1 MRNLLI
7 LLPAVAWLAACST
20 PTAHLPAA
28 PQPVSWPVTSDGA
41 QPQAKAWWVQGG
53 DATLLNLLTRADQN
67 SHEINIATAR
77 LREARAAHVTARSFL
92 FPDIAAAGVAQRGDV
107 GLTYGNRTIDIAQ
120 GQLNASY
127 DLDLFGGL
135 KARSKAAKAN
145 AATAEASLAD
155 VKGAVRL
162 EIVAAYIGLRQCQ
175 QNLASLRTTAY
186 SAREISA
193 SLREQWQKGLITEGQ
208 WLAADSDARTADAGV
223 SRLTD
228 ACEQYLNVLSVLTG
242 DDEMTLRASL
252 ATAGEVP
259 AFQPSEAI
267 AAPLA
272 ILRDRPDMRMAES
285 NLTAARAST
294 RSAQA
299 SLFPNLSVGAF
310 FGNQDTNVGP
320 NVDVWNAAA
329 TVYMPLL
336 NFGRVKGQIDAASA
350 REVQAY
356 EAYRLT
362 AISVLADVRT
372 KWVAA
377 EQAEHRAQLATA
389 DMQASARRHD
399 EADRQFAAGLIPKVA
414 WLASAIQLEASRRAL
429 IDAEAD
435 RSMKAAALYR
445 AQGL

>member
-1 MRNLLI
+1 MRKLLM
-7 LLPAVAWLAACST
+7 LLPVLGVLSACST
-20 PTAHLPAA
+20 PTANLPSA
-28 PQPVSWPVTSDGA
+28 PAPASWPAPVTSHA
-41 QPQAKAWWVQGG
+41 NMAWWTGG
-53 DATLLNLLTRADQN
+53 SDATLLNLLATADQN
-67 SHEINIATAR
+67 SHEIKIATAR

-135 KARSKAAKAN
+135 KARSKAAKAS

-162 EIVAAYIGLRQCQ
+162 EIIAAYIGLRQSQ
-175 QNLASLRTTAY
+175 QTLASLQATAS
-186 SAREISA
+186 SAHAISA
-193 SLREQWQKGLITEGQ
+193 SLREQWQQGLITEGQ
-208 WLAADSDARTADAGV
+208 WRAADSDARATDAGV
-223 SRLTD
+223 SRLTE

-242 DDEMTLRASL
+242 DDEMALRPSLTTLAD
-252 ATAGEVP
+252 VP
-259 AFQPSEAI
+259 DFQPSDAI
-267 AAPLA
+267 AAPLS

-299 SLFPNLSVGAF
+299 SLFPNLSIGAF
-310 FGNQDTNVGP
+310 LGSQDTSAGP
-320 NVDVWNAAA
+320 AADVWNTAA
-329 TVYMPLL
+329 TIYMPLL
-336 NFGRVKGQIDAASA
+336 NFGRVRGQIDAASA

-362 AISVLADVRT
+362 AVAVLADVRT

-377 EQAEHRAQLATA
+377 EQADHRAQLAVA
-389 DMQASARRHD
+389 DMQAASRRHA
-399 EADRQFAAGLIPKVA
+399 EADRQHAAGLVPKTA
-414 WLASAIQLEASRRAL
+414 LLASAIQLEASRRAL

-435 RSMKAAALYR
+435 RSMTAAALYR

>member
-1 MRNLLI
+1 MRKLLM
-7 LLPAVAWLAACST
+7 LLPMLGAMSACST
-20 PTAHLPAA
+20 PTANLPLAPAPVAWPAPVAA
-28 PQPVSWPVTSDGA
+28 HANT
-41 QPQAKAWWVQGG
+41 AWWTGG
-53 DATLLNLLTRADQN
+53 SDATLMNLLATADQN
-67 SHEINIATAR
+67 SHEIRIATAR
-77 LREARAAHVTARSFL
+77 LREARAAHVAARSFL
-92 FPDIAAAGVAQRGDV
+92 FPDIAAAGVAQRGDI
-107 GLTYGNRTIDIAQ
+107 GLTYGNRTINIAQ

-135 KARSKAAKAN
+135 KARSKAARAN
-145 AATAEASLAD
+145 ATTAEASLAD

-162 EIVAAYIGLRQCQ
+162 EIIAAYIGLRQSQ
-175 QNLASLRTTAY
+175 QSLASLQTTAS
-186 SAREISA
+186 SAHAVSA

-208 WLAADSDARTADAGV
+208 WRAADSDARAADAGV

-228 ACEQYLNVLSVLTG
+228 AREQYLNVLSILTG
-242 DDEMTLRASL
+242 DDEMALRASL
-252 ATAGEVP
+252 ETPGEIP
-259 AFQPSEAI
+259 DFEPSEAA

-285 NLTAARAST
+285 NLTAARAAT

-299 SLFPNLSVGAF
+299 ALFPNLSIGAF
-310 FGNQDTNVGP
+310 LGSQDTSVGP
-320 NVDVWNAAA
+320 TADVWNTAA

-356 EAYRLT
+356 EAYRLA
-362 AISVLADVRT
+362 AIAVLADVRT

-377 EQAEHRAQLATA
+377 EQADYRAQLATA
-389 DMQASARRHD
+389 DMQASARRHA
-399 EADRQFAAGLIPKVA
+399 EADRQHTAGLIPKIA
-414 WLASAIQLEASRRAL
+414 LLASTIQLEASRRAL

-435 RSMKAAALYR
+435 RSMAAAALYR